1 MYRYIQPIATPHT
14 INESSNL
21 NHNSFAIF
29 CYIIYTTKRNAGGW
43 RCVGLVP
50 IASYIL
56 ISVIIVS
63 PNLKHFP
70 LLYCYLFSVFSC
82 HSLFPSLPPYLF
94 SLLSLLLS
102 LPPSRSL
109 HSLSLSLSLSL
120 SSNLFPSTNL
130 LHSNRVIDQVTVT
143 RRLLTLAIAQQ
154 YFGCYLLPQLWYIH
168 FTTHTHTHTYIKKLQ
183 VGRYHEVCITRFP
196 CHHNK

>member
-82 HSLFPSLPPYLF
+82 HSLFPSLPTF
-94 SLLSLLLS
+94 SHFSPFFS
-102 LPPSRSL
+102 PFPPPAPST
-109 HSLSLSLSLSL
+109 HSLSLSLSLFPL
-120 SSNLFPSTNL
+120 ISSPSPPSTNL

-168 FTTHTHTHTYIKKLQ
+168 FTTHTLVLVLSRNCK
-183 VGRYHEVCITRFP
+183 
-196 CHHNK
+196 